1 MSERS
6 RFLLSTF
13 VVYVALVAVGFV
25 IAFPDGLSAQNAT
38 PAGQGASVAA
48 QAQDAAWKAVERIDS
63 KIANAI
69 VFLTVFAALLP
80 IVVALY
86 EASKLRELQKI
97 KDDQKD
103 IIRKEINETLTGM
116 QKDLEEQHLQQVS
129 QMIHSSV
136 SNASDRLYRFLD
148 EDDAQS
154 GRILAA
160 YLNND
165 VGGDDA
171 LISNSE
177 LASVFHL
184 QRTLRNLAG
193 ADQDNV
199 HASLVHL
206 KELLPRLAFS
216 TAIEIYRFLWLV
228 ERQGKIITLS
238 NRETWAGLSKSI
250 RETHQI
256 PDSFEPE

>member
-6 RFLLSTF
+6 RFLLSF
-13 VVYVALVAVGFV
+13 FAVYVALVAIGYV
-25 IAFPDGLSAQNAT
+25 IAFPDVLVAQNAPQT
-38 PAGQGASVAA
+38 GQGATVTA

-69 VFLTVFAALLP
+69 VFLTIFAALLP
-80 IVVALY
+80 IVVAFY

-97 KDDQKD
+97 KDDQQD
-103 IIRKEINETLTGM
+103 IIKKEVKEILRGM
-116 QKDLEEQHLQQVS
+116 QTDLEKQHLQQVS
-129 QMIHSSV
+129 RMIHSSV
-136 SNASDRLYRFLD
+136 SNVSDRLYRFLD

-165 VGGDDA
+165 VGGDDE

-199 HASLVHL
+199 HVSLVHL
-206 KELLPRLAFS
+206 KELMPRLTFS

-228 ERQGKIITLS
+228 ERQGKIVTLS

-250 RETHQI
+250 RDTHHI